1 MRRKKA
7 GKTDSKKLTAVSPE
21 AGAAR
26 GAFSSSNAG
35 TAQGTL
41 QAASANSGTSGGT
54 AKAKKSGRLASKGK
68 SGDLSLVL
76 LTVILVMFGTVMIFS
91 ASYYKSISDVGD
103 PYVYLKRQAIW
114 AIAGFI
120 GMWIV
125 SKIDYHVWGRL
136 FKVIPLLCLVLLGL
150 LLTPLGQESG
160 GAVRWLAIGP
170 ITIMPGELAKIGLIV
185 FVAGYFDKYP
195 KRAYDFW
202 KGVVP
207 VVIVT
212 GVYAGLIMLQPNMST
227 AFTVVFIAGGM
238 LLVSGA
244 KWAHLGIL
252 AGGAGVAGVAF
263 IFTDPDGYRFSRV
276 TSFLDPFADAMNSG
290 WQVVQSLLAMGTG
303 GLTGLG
309 LGNSIQKNLYLPEP
323 QNDFILA
330 IIGEELGFV
339 GILSLM
345 IVYMILIW
353 RGCHV
358 AMNAK
363 DYMGMMMAAGI
374 TIMIGIQ
381 VVINIAVVTS
391 SFPPTGVILPF
402 VSYGGNALMIF
413 MGAMGILINISK
425 SSKL

>member
-1 MRRKKA
+1 
-7 GKTDSKKLTAVSPE
+7 
-21 AGAAR
+21 
-26 GAFSSSNAG
+26 
-35 TAQGTL
+35 
-41 QAASANSGTSGGT
+41 
-54 AKAKKSGRLASKGK
+54 
-68 SGDLSLVL
+68 
-76 LTVILVMFGTVMIFS
+76 
-91 ASYYKSISDVGD
+91 
-103 PYVYLKRQAIW
+103 
-114 AIAGFI
+114 
-120 GMWIV
+120 
-125 SKIDYHVWGRL
+125 
-136 FKVIPLLCLVLLGL
+136 
-150 LLTPLGQESG
+150 
-160 GAVRWLAIGP
+160 
-170 ITIMPGELAKIGLIV
+170 
-185 FVAGYFDKYP
+185 
-195 KRAYDFW
+195 
-202 KGVVP
+202 
-207 VVIVT
+207 
-212 GVYAGLIMLQPNMST
+212 
-227 AFTVVFIAGGM
+227 
-238 LLVSGA
+238 
-244 KWAHLGIL
+244 
-252 AGGAGVAGVAF
+252 
-263 IFTDPDGYRFSRV
+263 
-276 TSFLDPFADAMNSG
+276 MNSG

>member
-1 MRRKKA
+1 MRRKKVN
-7 GKTDSKKLTAVSPE
+7 KTEYGNLTAVSQE
-21 AGAAR
+21 QTQESASRGGKTKAR
-26 GAFSSSNAG
+26 SFARAV
-35 TAQGTL
+35 
-41 QAASANSGTSGGT
+41 
-54 AKAKKSGRLASKGK
+54 KKGE

-91 ASYYKSISDVGD
+91 ASYYKSISDAGD
-103 PYVYLKRQAIW
+103 PYVYLKRQGIW

-120 GMWIV
+120 GMWIA
-125 SKIDYHVWGRL
+125 SKIDYHIWGRL
-136 FKVIPLLCLVLLGL
+136 FKVIPVLCLVLLGL
-150 LLTPLGQESG
+150 LFTPLGQEAG
-160 GAVRWLAIGP
+160 GAIRWLAIGP
-170 ITIMPGELAKIGLIV
+170 ITVMPGEIAKIGLIV

-207 VVIVT
+207 VVMLT
-212 GVYAGLIMLQPNMST
+212 GAYAGLIMLQPNMST

-244 KWAHLGIL
+244 KWSHLGIL

-263 IFTDPDGYRFSRV
+263 IFTDPDGYRFARF
-276 TSFLDPFADAMNSG
+276 TSFLDPFADSLESG

-339 GILSLM
+339 GILALM
-345 IVYMILIW
+345 TVYIILIW

-358 AMNAK
+358 AMNAG

-391 SFPPTGVILPF
+391 SFPPAGVILPF